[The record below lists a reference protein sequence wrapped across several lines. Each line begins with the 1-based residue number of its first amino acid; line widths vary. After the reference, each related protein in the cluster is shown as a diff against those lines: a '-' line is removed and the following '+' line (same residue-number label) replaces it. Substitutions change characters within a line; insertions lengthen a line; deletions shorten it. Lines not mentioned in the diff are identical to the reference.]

1 MSIFKENACLAA
13 YFSRAGDHYIGEKF
27 VDLPAGN
34 TETVAKWI
42 GGYTGAREFRIEP
55 VTPYPIDLRKTAYMA
70 QRELYA
76 DARPKL
82 AGHLDHMGEYAVVFL
97 GFPIWWESLPVL
109 VVSFLERY
117 DFSNKTLIPFCTHE
131 GSGFGQSEHIIRIH
145 CPGAKLLP
153 GLAVHASEVQTAQ
166 DRVLRWLKETEALL

>member
-1 MSIFKENACLAA
+1 M
-13 YFSRAGDHYIGEKF
+13 
-27 VDLPAGN
+27 
-34 TETVAKWI
+34 
-42 GGYTGAREFRIEP
+42 
-55 VTPYPIDLRKTAYMA
+55 
-70 QRELYA
+70 
-76 DARPKL
+76 
-82 AGHLDHMGEYAVVFL
+82 
-97 GFPIWWESLPVL
+97 L